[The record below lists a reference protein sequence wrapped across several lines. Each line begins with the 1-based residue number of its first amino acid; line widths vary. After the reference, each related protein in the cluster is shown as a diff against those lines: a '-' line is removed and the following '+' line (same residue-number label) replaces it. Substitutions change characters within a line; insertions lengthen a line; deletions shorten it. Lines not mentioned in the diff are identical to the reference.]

1 MQNMSDMLQELK
13 ALRAEN
19 QQLPQLL
26 EAHGIAIPDTAEK
39 EDVAIPEIPTAVTK
53 RSPLADKITLF
64 MFLFLV
70 AQMCTPAVGK
80 AKMDVPGIVQ
90 SV

>member
-1 MQNMSDMLQELK
+1 MQNMSDMLQELE

-19 QQLPQLL
+19 QQLRQLL

-64 MFLFLV
+64 MFLFYGR
-70 AQMCTPAVGK
+70 P
-80 AKMDVPGIVQ
+80 DVYAHRWESKDGRAGIVQ